1 MLKIGKRK
9 VGENFKPLIIVELGI
24 NHNGN
29 LKKAKFLVDQAHKNG
44 AEIIKHQTH
53 IADDEMSDEA
63 KKIIPSHTKE
73 NIYKIIEKSS
83 LSEREEYELMKYT
96 KKKGMIY
103 ISTPFSRKAVDRL
116 VKFNIPAFKIGSGEC
131 NNYPLVDYIAKK
143 GKPIILSTGMNS
155 IKTITPS
162 VNIFRKYKI
171 PFALLHCTNIYPTPT
186 SLVRLQAIKTLK
198 KNFPDAVVGL
208 SDHSKTIYPC
218 LGAIALGASIVEKH
232 FTNSKKNKG
241 PDISASMDGYELKQ
255 LINGVNE
262 IFEAR
267 GTIKKAVKEEIS
279 TMKFAFASVVATREI
294 KKGENLTKKNIFPKR
309 PGIGDYLAKDYKKI
323 IGKKAKNLIKKNS
336 LVKKADIL

>member
-131 NNYPLVDYIAKK
+131 NNYPLVDYLAKK

-255 LINGVNE
+255 LINGVSE

-267 GTIKKAVKEEIS
+267 GTLKEPVKEEIS

-336 LVKKADIL
+336 LVKKTDIL

>member
-131 NNYPLVDYIAKK
+131 NNYPLVEYIAKK

-162 VNIFRKYKI
+162 VNIFRKYKV

-186 SLVRLQAIKTLK
+186 WLLRLQAIKTLK

-232 FTNSKKNKG
+232 FTNSKKIKDQIYL
-241 PDISASMDGYELKQ
+241 PQWMD
-255 LINGVNE
+255 
-262 IFEAR
+262 
-267 GTIKKAVKEEIS
+267 TS
-279 TMKFAFASVVATREI
+279 
-294 KKGENLTKKNIFPKR
+294 
-309 PGIGDYLAKDYKKI
+309 
-323 IGKKAKNLIKKNS
+323 
-336 LVKKADIL
+336 

>member
-131 NNYPLVDYIAKK
+131 NNYPLVEYIAKK

-232 FTNSKKNKG
+232 FSNSKKNKG

-267 GTIKKAVKEEIS
+267 GSIKKAVKEEIS

>member
-267 GTIKKAVKEEIS
+267 GSIKKAVKEEIS

-336 LVKKADIL
+336 LVKKTDIL